1 MTSAATD
8 LVKPSSVRSRVQA
21 AMPSAPSA
29 PSSAPSSDVPD
40 WWLAVGGT
48 VVYTLGVYLAKTI
61 VVWLCLNLGPWSED
75 RSRRFQIL
83 HALALVIAVEVL
95 LWAA

>member
-1 MTSAATD
+1 MSSAD

-21 AMPSAPSA
+21 AMPVPSTPSA
-29 PSSAPSSDVPD
+29 PSAPSSDVPD